1 MNYIIPA
8 ISTVILIISIKKK
21 YTYLTLLALGLNVTI
36 WPNIPHTFEDFIY
49 ISLITL
55 IATILGYNISKYL

>member
-8 ISTVILIISIKKK
+8 IATVILIISIKKR
-21 YTYLTLLALGLNVTI
+21 YTYLTLVALGLNFTI